1 MKHQKMK
8 AVRRI
13 KQNWSKTMSK
23 ANRFKVQVAAT
34 MIFTFVIMLTAVK
47 MGWAQSSSDA
57 YKVERFAVK
66 DNVKISVETSGGSID
81 VIGKNTD
88 EVTVEMYVRKRGDYV
103 KANEEDLKDWD
114 ILIFESNN
122 QVTAQAKRKKKNGW
136 NWGRNNPSV
145 SFVVYT
151 PKQSTSDVRTSGGS
165 IEFLNLTGNQVG
177 RTSGGS
183 ISAEGIQGDLEVRT
197 SGGSISLREVE
208 GSANARTSGGRIKAE
223 SITGN
228 IDVRTSGGSISLEGI
243 NGSVDASTSGGSI
256 NAEVTS
262 PNGFIDLR
270 TSGGSITVAVPKG
283 RGYDLDLD
291 GNRVRADLD
300 NFQGEIEKD
309 EVKGSLNGGG
319 VRIKA
324 RTSGGSVRLNYI

>member
-1 MKHQKMK
+1 M
-8 AVRRI
+8 
-13 KQNWSKTMSK
+13 NK

-57 YKVERFAVK
+57 YKVERFAVN

-81 VIGKNTD
+81 VIGKNAD

-114 ILIFESNN
+114 IQIFERNN
-122 QVTAQAKRKKKNGW
+122 EVTAHAKRKKKNGW
-136 NWGRNNPSV
+136 NWNRNNASV

-151 PKQSTSDVRTSGGS
+151 PKRSTSDVRTSGGS
-165 IEFLNLTGNQVG
+165 IEFLNLTGKQVG

-183 ISAEGIQGDLEVRT
+183 ITAEGIRGDLDVHT
-197 SGGSISLREVE
+197 SGGSISLRDVE

-256 NAEVTS
+256 NAEITEPS
-262 PNGFIDLR
+262 EFINLR
-270 TSGGSITVAVPKG
+270 TSGGSITVTVPEG
-283 RGYDLDLD
+283 NGYDLDLD
-291 GNRVRADLD
+291 GNRVRAELK
-300 NFQGEIEKD
+300 NFTGEYEKD
-309 EVKGSLNGGG
+309 EVKGTVNGGG
-319 VRIKA
+319 VKIRAK
-324 RTSGGSVRLNYI
+324 TSGGSVRLNYL

>member
-1 MKHQKMK
+1 
-8 AVRRI
+8 
-13 KQNWSKTMSK
+13 MSK

-47 MGWAQSSSDA
+47 MGWAQSSNDA
-57 YKVERFAVK
+57 YKVERFAVN
-66 DNVKISVETSGGSID
+66 DNVKINVETSGGSID

-88 EVTVEMYVRKRGDYV
+88 EVTVEMYVRKRGAYV
-103 KANEEDLKDWD
+103 KANEEDLKDYD

-122 QVTAQAKRKKKNGW
+122 EVTAHAKRKKKNGW
-136 NWGRNNPSV
+136 NWGNNNPSI

-151 PKQSTSDVRTSGGS
+151 PRESTSDVRTSGGS
-165 IEFLNLTGNQVG
+165 IEFSNLRGKQVG

-183 ISAEGIQGDLEVRT
+183 ISAEGIQGDLEIRT
-197 SGGSISLREVE
+197 SGGSITLMDIE

-291 GNRVRADLD
+291 GNRVRADLE
-300 NFQGEIEKD
+300 NFKGEIEKD